1 MTTQRRRP
9 KIVDPMQR
17 VREYPLRR
25 LGLAT
30 QHDLV
35 GTDRTI
41 ATRTQQVT
49 ADATRGHLGVIQAVQ
64 LSLVDASGGAQTVAL
79 PPAQTVEGQRFTVKK
94 TDASGNT
101 VTLNPNGA
109 ETVDGAATYVISVQ
123 WGSVT
128 VQASDGAFYVV
139 GDA

>member
-1 MTTQRRRP
+1 MKRRP

-49 ADATRGHLGVIQAVQ
+49 DDATRGHLGNIQDADFYAY
-64 LSLVDASGGAQTVAL
+64 DASGGAVTHAL
-79 PPAQTVEGQRFTVKK
+79 PAAAAVTGQRVTVKK
-94 TDASGNT
+94 TDASANT
-101 VTLNPNGA
+101 VTVDPNGA
-109 ETVDGAATYVISVQ
+109 ETVDGAATYVLSAQ
-123 WGSVT
+123 FTAVT
-128 VQASDGAFYVV
+128 VQASAGAWFIV
-139 GDA
+139 GEVT